1 MADGKTKLTETGAAA
16 LRAWAT
22 RNGVTLVQL
31 GEVLGGHAMTAR
43 RAMTREGHLTL
54 EQVGA
59 LVAYARGELTAEQLV
74 GLARAPSIP
83 VLPQRPGPVAA
94 PRPPPAQEP
103 APAVAPAAGLED
115 ERALVDEAMALFAR
129 QMREAASEGER
140 RRCAELLVEHIAGK
154 ARQREERKEEPTRA
168 ADDALMRK
176 LRLIEAQLTG
186 RTIDSLEAE
195 ARGDYEGEGLA

>member
-1 MADGKTKLTETGAAA
+1 MATDGKTKLTESGAAA
-16 LRAWAT
+16 LRAWT
-22 RNGVTLVQL
+22 QRNGVTLVQL
-31 GEVLGGHAMTAR
+31 GEVMGGGAHAMTAR

-59 LVAYARGELTAEQLV
+59 LVAYARGELTAEMLV

-83 VLPQRPGPVAA
+83 VLPMRAPPVAHQVA
-94 PRPPPAQEP
+94 TPPAPGASP
-103 APAVAPAAGLED
+103 AGVED

-129 QMREAASEGER
+129 QMREAQSEGER

-154 ARQREERKEEPTRA
+154 ARQREERKEDPQRA
-168 ADDALMRK
+168 TDEALLRK
-176 LRLIEAQLTG
+176 LRLVEAQLTG
-186 RTIDSLEAE
+186 RTLESLEAE